1 MPQLPE
7 QDLIFLQRLNG
18 HPVLRARFESLL
30 GVVEDAGG
38 DLEKADAAER
48 RVIEEVRQMGNEVL
62 TAWAQ
67 NGIARSAARVGQ
79 ASAGRSGG
87 KKTLLA
93 HDLRRHHGR
102 RAVVASGNAKR
113 TALQ

>member
-1 MPQLPE
+1 M
-7 QDLIFLQRLNG
+7 
-18 HPVLRARFESLL
+18 LRARFESLL

-67 NGIARSAARVGQ
+67 SGIARSAALAQ
-79 ASAGRSGG
+79 SAGRSGG

-102 RAVVASGNAKR
+102 GALAACGEAKR
-113 TALQ
+113 PALQ